1 MKAVRYHGA
10 SQDLQLETVSIPD
23 RPPPGQ
29 VIIEIKAAS
38 LCHTELHF
46 IDGTL
51 NLGVNDITLGHECA
65 GIIVQ
70 VGDHVPTTRIGERV
84 IVYYYSG
91 CGLCNHCMVQNEHL
105 CGSVKAQ
112 YGFIT
117 DGGLA
122 QFITVFT
129 KNAVLLP
136 DNISF
141 SAAAPIGCSVTTA
154 VHALKIAKYKNGEW
168 IAIFGVNG
176 VGFNII
182 QLAKHFGLK
191 VIAICR
197 SDAKRAKALQLGAD
211 AVVDAADMSS
221 VSSSVRSITAG
232 LGADVIFECV
242 GSKESID
249 QCLGWGGALGKGGRL
264 VFIGYQNGD
273 INSIH
278 IHPIPLIVNEQV
290 ICGSVGAT
298 LEDLNDAI
306 RYVEEGVLVTVVDS
320 CIPISAFQV
329 GLDRVKNC
337 TCIGKIVIDDF
348 TH

>member
-1 MKAVRYHGA
+1 MKAVRYLGA
-10 SQDLQLETVSIPD
+10 SRDLQLETVSIPG

-29 VIIEIKAAS
+29 VVIEVKAAS

-51 NLGVNDITLGHECA
+51 NLGVNDITMGHECA
-65 GIIVQ
+65 GIIIY
-70 VGDHVPTTRIGERV
+70 VGDGVPKTRIGERV

-91 CGLCNHCMVQNEHL
+91 CGSCKHCLAKNEQL

-112 YGFIT
+112 YGFVT
-117 DGGLA
+117 DGGLSR
-122 QFITVFT
+122 FMTVFAR
-129 KNAVLLP
+129 NAVILP

-154 VHALKIAKYKNGEW
+154 VHALKIAQYKNEEW
-168 IAIFGVNG
+168 VAIFGVNG

-211 AVVDAADMSS
+211 AVVDATDIST

-242 GSKESID
+242 GSRESID
-249 QCLGWGGALGKGGRL
+249 QCLGWSGALVKGGRL
-264 VFIGYQNGD
+264 VFIGYQKGD
-273 INSIH
+273 INSIQ
-278 IHPIPLIVNEQV
+278 IHPIPLIVNEQI

-298 LEDLNDAI
+298 LDDLNDAI
-306 RYVEEGVLVTVVDS
+306 GYVEKGVLVTVVDS
-320 CIPISAFQV
+320 CIPLSAFQV
-329 GLDRVKNC
+329 GLDRLKSCKCV
-337 TCIGKIVIDDF
+337 GKIVIDDF
-348 TH
+348 TN